1 MTIPE
6 FIANPTD
13 LLGSEV
19 YCHLRC
25 ALIRYF
31 EWNGGSDPQ
40 DLADEVFCR
49 LVNAWAVG
57 TEIRSLQAFAFKIAE
72 NVLHEHRRHRQ
83 RERSL
88 AAEPEADPMEG
99 IVSETMARDLD
110 ECLKCLSKKDRSLI
124 SAYHDVEDRKKAAQR
139 KALAKKLEI
148 SENALRIRVTRIRKE
163 LRECID
169 KRRNLRQQDEMNSGF
184 SSRKS

>member
-6 FIANPTD
+6 LISNPSD
-13 LLGSEV
+13 VLGSET

-31 EWNGGSDPQ
+31 EWNGGSDPP
-40 DLADEVFCR
+40 DLADEAFCR
-49 LVNAWAVG
+49 LVKALGAGV
-57 TEIRSLQAFAFKIAE
+57 EIRSLQAFVFKIAE
-72 NVLHEHRRHRQ
+72 NVLHEDRRQRQ

-88 AAEPEADPMEG
+88 ASEPKADPG
-99 IVSETMARDLD
+99 DARVSETMAKDLD
-110 ECLKCLSKKDRSLI
+110 ECLKCLSRKDRSLI
-124 SAYHDVEDRKKAAQR
+124 RAYHDVEDRKKAAQR
-139 KALAKKLEI
+139 KAIAKKLNI

-163 LRECID
+163 LQECID
-169 KRRNLRQQDEMNSGF
+169 KRRNLRQQDEMDSGL